1 MLTVE
6 YLENE
11 RRIFVKRKS
20 IFHNQVSS
28 FDEIRKNS
36 LMRNTKKANVSF
48 SSDKLNIF
56 KIILMFALLLT
67 LFFRNCTA
75 AIKKCKKIGILTNQ
89 IPDVLRVIG

>member
-1 MLTVE
+1 M
-6 YLENE
+6 
-11 RRIFVKRKS
+11 
-20 IFHNQVSS
+20 SS

-48 SSDKLNIF
+48 SSDKLNIL
-56 KIILMFALLLT
+56 KIIWCLLY
-67 LFFRNCTA
+67 FWHCSFEIA